1 MALARITLTFNEDLS
16 INDFVSFYFS
26 SSLLGGLN
34 IEILETWKSS
44 RSNPNEV
51 SVTAPTANIGEAS
64 AIIFLSSFLLDFGG
78 NGFFVTRNVNVVRIV
93 VPFNYL
99 TFNTYTTNAS
109 VTGIIDTVESSSDSF
124 APILTN
130 IDSKNKI
137 FLAESPIHFNFQNEA
152 TDASIQKVTVEVF
165 IWRGEQADFPIS
177 PTVVFNNIKKISP
190 NDNYIAIELHNE
202 IKAFIT
208 SSNLNK
214 NNPQWA
220 YNTTDTATTAGE
232 GVYFHIVYQVD
243 SESIKQLGTYFATT
257 GYRYSFEQKGGM
269 YSTFNDVETFR
280 RYAKNIRYD
289 NCTINL
295 NTIVATS
302 HSGTGVN
309 GMISK
314 VEVNPSLRE
323 VQTGVSCLIAY
334 VNRLGLWDTFTPFG
348 KFIESIDTKRDEF
361 SNSFRNPLN
370 VNSQI
375 QHLQQT
381 GSAKG
386 FRKFTI
392 NTGLLDERNNYQV
405 REIIQSSK
413 IYLVIFEN
421 DVFETER
428 IGLTVDSTIVSA
440 DNTEITADSV
450 TVTADDLGNYST
462 FTQIPVKN
470 LTSNFVKKTKLNDK
484 SSIHYTLEFEETNN
498 FINSIL

>member
-1 MALARITLTFNEDLS
+1 MALAI
-16 INDFVSFYFS
+16 
-26 SSLLGGLN
+26 
-34 IEILETWKSS
+34 
-44 RSNPNEV
+44 
-51 SVTAPTANIGEAS
+51 PT
-64 AIIFLSSFLLDFGG
+64 
-78 NGFFVTRNVNVVRIV
+78 
-93 VPFNYL
+93 
-99 TFNTYTTNAS
+99 
-109 VTGIIDTVESSSDSF
+109 
-124 APILTN
+124 LTN
-130 IDSKNKI
+130 IDSKAKI
-137 FLAESPIHFNFQNEA
+137 FLAESPIHFNFQNDL

-165 IWRGEQADFPIS
+165 IWRGNQIDCPIT
-177 PTVVFNNIKKISP
+177 PALVFNNIKKISP
-190 NDNYIAIELHNE
+190 HDNYIAIELHNE
-202 IKAFIT
+202 IKSYIT

-220 YNTTDTATTAGE
+220 YNTTDKATTAGE

-269 YSTFNDVETFR
+269 YTTYSDVETFR

-289 NCTINL
+289 RCTFNL
-295 NTIVATS
+295 TTIAATS
-302 HSGTGVN
+302 QSGIGVN
-309 GMISK
+309 GMITQT
-314 VEVNPSLRE
+314 EVTPALRE
-323 VQTGVSCLIAY
+323 TQTGVSCLIAY

-348 KFIESIDTKRDEF
+348 KFVESIDTKRDEF

-375 QHLQQT
+375 QHLQQS

-421 DVFETER
+421 DVFQTTS

-440 DNTEITADSV
+440 DNTFITADSV
-450 TVTADDLGNYST
+450 TVTAVDLGNYSA

-484 SSIHYTLEFEETNN
+484 SSISYTLEFEETNN
-498 FINSIL
+498 FINDIL